1 MFVSTEYLVVNYGVD
16 EKIARYFVDREPPA
30 GNLYWH
36 EKLLYLRFSAGYIF
50 IPLVVDLLYKS
61 GIAREDLL
69 GDEFITTMEQ
79 TGHISALEEV
89 KKISAEDAIAQCAD
103 LVKNN
108 CKNNEWHQD
117 VIDYL
122 TGEHNYIAQLSSP
135 FKALHR
141 GDMFLFS
148 LCALPFPKEKE
159 KQIVEQWFA
168 LITTLLLHDDA
179 EDVQADM
186 KTGEENAFL
195 EHGFNAS
202 NIAMAEDLVRKNLEI
217 IALLN
222 KTMATTLGNHF
233 DNLVMKPKQLLTTN

>member
-1 MFVSTEYLVVNYGVD
+1 MFVSTEYLTFHYGVD

-36 EKLLYLRFSAGYIF
+36 EKLLYLRPSAGYIF
-50 IPLVVDLLYKS
+50 IPLVVDLLFKS

-69 GDEFITTMEQ
+69 GDEYITTMEQ

-89 KKISAEDAIAQCAD
+89 KKISAADAIMQCSD
-103 LVKNN
+103 LVKDN
-108 CKNNEWHQD
+108 CKSKDWYED
-117 VIDYL
+117 VMAYMA
-122 TGEHNYIAQLSSP
+122 GEHNYITQLASP

-148 LCALPFPKEKE
+148 LCALHFPKEKE

-179 EDVQADM
+179 EDVQADL
-186 KTGEENAFL
+186 KTGDENAFL
-195 EHGFNAS
+195 EHGFNPS
-202 NIAMAEDLVRKNLEI
+202 NIAMAEDLVRKNMEI

-233 DNLVMKPKQLLTTN
+233 NNLVMKPKQLLTTN